1 MSTTPLSE
9 IYPRKETLRALADG
23 EHLTTYFGTDREP
36 AAHQLASIL
45 RGIEPE
51 HGDRME
57 AALLPCPRLQRRIRA
72 YDRGMDYLRSAYHG
86 YGY

>member
-1 MSTTPLSE
+1 MSTTPLNQ
-9 IYPRKETLRALADG
+9 IYPRTETLRALADG
-23 EHLTTYFGTDREP
+23 EHLATYYGNDHAP
-36 AAHQLASIL
+36 AAAQLASIL

-51 HGDRME
+51 VGDRLE

-72 YDRGMDYLRSAYHG
+72 YDRGMDYLRSAYRG